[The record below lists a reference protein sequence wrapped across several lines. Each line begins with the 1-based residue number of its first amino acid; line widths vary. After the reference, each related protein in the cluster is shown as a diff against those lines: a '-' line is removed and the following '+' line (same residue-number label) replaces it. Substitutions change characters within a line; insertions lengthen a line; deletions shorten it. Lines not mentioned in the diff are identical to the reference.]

1 MKKQNLALADEFK
14 RMQENYQVSKQILL
28 DTINVKLFY
37 ENIIQ

>member
-1 MKKQNLALADEFK
+1 MKKQNLALADDLK
-14 RMQENYQVSKQILL
+14 RMQENYQVSKQILF